1 MMNKN
6 YYKQL
11 SRRYFEASLSPRQ
24 ERRLMHYLSRTEDSD
39 FDAIKAVA
47 GYFAAGKDL
56 REPVTPSALVFF
68 RPWLWV
74 PSVVAAIVV
83 VISISVG
90 VDISRKTRQ
99 ADSLASMENTLIAM
113 FSAGADVDAELSNI
127 MTVSK

>member
-24 ERRLMHYLSRTEDSD
+24 ERRLMRFLSRTEDSD

-56 REPVTPSALVFF
+56 RASNSICPVFF

-74 PSVVAAIVV
+74 PSVVAAIAV

>member
-24 ERRLMHYLSRTEDSD
+24 ERRLMRFLSRTEDSD

-56 REPVTPSALVFF
+56 RASNSICPVFF

-74 PSVVAAIVV
+74 PSVVAAVV
-83 VISISVG
+83 VIISISVWA
-90 VDISRKTRQ
+90 DTSRRTRQ
-99 ADSLASMENTLIAM
+99 AESLTSMENTLIAM

>member
-24 ERRLMHYLSRTEDSD
+24 ERRLMRFLSRTEDSD

-56 REPVTPSALVFF
+56 RASNPICPVFF

>member
-1 MMNKN
+1 M
-6 YYKQL
+6 
-11 SRRYFEASLSPRQ
+11 RF
-24 ERRLMHYLSRTEDSD
+24 LSRTEDPD

-56 REPVTPSALVFF
+56 RASNSICPVFF